1 MLDLDP
7 ADPTGEGI
15 GRELLWPLFCDVGV
29 GVVQA
34 FTSLFSSPVCPLFV
48 LGPSYKNENIT
59 KFYLKSST
67 THKKNYLCLLNA
79 SKSLYFTSHL
89 FSFL

>member
-7 ADPTGEGI
+7 ADPTGEGT

-34 FTSLFSSPVCPLFV
+34 FTSLFSSPVCPLIV

-59 KFYLKSST
+59 KYLEIIHNSSYIILMPIKYFEEFIFYKSTVFPS
-67 THKKNYLCLLNA
+67 
-79 SKSLYFTSHL
+79 
-89 FSFL
+89 

>member
-7 ADPTGEGI
+7 ADPTGEGT

-34 FTSLFSSPVCPLFV
+34 FTSLFSSPVRPLFV
-48 LGPSYKNENIT
+48 LGPSYKMKISDFFKIKNT
-59 KFYLKSST
+59 
-67 THKKNYLCLLNA
+67 KKNLPC
-79 SKSLYFTSHL
+79 SKCFEDFIFYKSTL
-89 FSFL
+89 FLS